1 MQAVSPQN
9 LDHLELRS
17 ASSGKNSPRS
27 LANHDSFASL
37 LNTYQSSSKVN
48 FLGGMIDTISK
59 VNAFAKESLQKRGDA
74 SSNFELKKPQD
85 NKSQD
90 LSAKKK
96 DEPSLKEEHNLYDEV
111 EELPLDLEIANLDPK
126 AYFKEST
133 TNTQDTDL
141 NAILKDRNLN
151 AALKQ
156 EGNFTYSAKTPTF
169 DKLGENLRQDKSLPQ
184 FQTKAQAQVMDSK
197 LNVESAPQKV
207 SSTQVLD
214 AMASE
219 VNVQKLSIKNINLTQ
234 QVASSDNLGVNLENL
249 ESFKAQDLEVFNQK
263 QILND
268 VTQSKFIE
276 SEKSNSQTSMY
287 VTQNDKAGTGTS
299 QNPQSSSVTLNAQ
312 STLEKI
318 KNSLEGSKPQA
329 LQKAALHL
337 GAGSLSVEQAN
348 LKTQANVNVQKA
360 QNLNTNA
367 QNVESV
373 EESLDL
379 FNIFTPQ
386 EEGILSGTVS
396 KEGTLNSSS
405 SLTQALNLLN
415 PALSRLNSLSAQ
427 GGMAQNFNSQS
438 SLNGNSQSALTQAL
452 HQSLNMSQDVDENTQ
467 NVTQMVMAMAARN
480 LKSLTIDLNP
490 SSLGQMTIS
499 LALSSKGTPLKV
511 SVDAKNL
518 STKNLISKMLP
529 KLNDSLQE
537 RGFGAKVSLVDSSA
551 SKASLWSELFA

>member
-1 MQAVSPQN
+1 MAAKKEEVKEKLDIKPKNKEDKIKLAEQAILQIEKQFGKGAIMKMGERRHEKVDVIPTGCLV
-9 LDHLELRS
+9 LDYALGIGGVPKGRIIEIYGPE
-17 ASSGKNSPRS
+17 SSGKTTVS
-27 LANHDSFASL
+27 LHIIAQA
-37 LNTYQSSSKVN
+37 QK
-48 FLGGMIDTISK
+48 LGGMAAFID
-59 VNAFAKESLQKRGDA
+59 A
-74 SSNFELKKPQD
+74 
-85 NKSQD
+85 
-90 LSAKKK
+90 
-96 DEPSLKEEHNLYDEV
+96 EH
-111 EELPLDLEIANLDPK
+111 ALDPVY
-126 AYFKEST
+126 AE
-133 TNTQDTDL
+133 
-141 NAILKDRNLN
+141 
-151 AALKQ
+151 
-156 EGNFTYSAKTPTF
+156 
-169 DKLGENLRQDKSLPQ
+169 
-184 FQTKAQAQVMDSK
+184 
-197 LNVESAPQKV
+197 
-207 SSTQVLD
+207 
-214 AMASE
+214 
-219 VNVQKLSIKNINLTQ
+219 
-234 QVASSDNLGVNLENL
+234 NLGVNLENL

-337 GAGSLSVEQAN
+337 GAGSVSVEQAN

-452 HQSLNMSQDVDENTQ
+452 HQSLNISQDVDENTQ